1 MLLPKNTIF
10 LKIFKLF
17 FSSLIF
23 IATIFAIYSISN
35 QKKTLLN
42 SLETEVKSINKLII
56 FILSDAI
63 VLNDN
68 AAIVDFSTEYIK
80 SNEKLKSI
88 IIKKLDESYILIKKN
103 EWGYETKLSKEFKD
117 LERDTDNSLIMN
129 STILNENIFH
139 YISPIYSSG
148 VHWGWMHLSMSL
160 DEYNDRLHHMYLNFF
175 WFFVMLFIL
184 SIFLS
189 YFFSNSIS
197 KPIVNLNNIAN
208 EISKGNLKIQSDYKD
223 DDEVGELSKTFNNMI
238 LAIDETQTQLKLSH
252 EKLEERVIKRTKDLD
267 TTNKL
272 LEIKTIELEELN
284 KTLDKKIKEEI
295 EKRIQQESIL
305 IQQSRLAATG
315 EMIGN
320 IAHQWRQPLSLITTC
335 ASGIKLEKE
344 FGVSNEDTEIDKLN
358 AIIQSSN
365 YLSKTIDDFRN
376 FFKPNKEQAHFS
388 IEDMTEQAISLVKAS
403 FTFHYISIEKNF
415 NQIQKVYGHANEF
428 SQAILNVLA
437 NAKDALIDNNIE
449 NPFVSIKIYENE
461 KFGFLSIEDNAG
473 GINENIINKIFEPYF
488 TTKHKKQGTGIGL
501 YMSKMILEKNM
512 SGKLIVEN
520 SLSGAKF
527 IFAIPKE

>member
-17 FSSLIF
+17 FASLIF

-42 SLETEVKSINKLII
+42 SLEMEVKSINKLVV

-68 AAIVDFSTEYIK
+68 ASIVDFSTEYIK

-88 IIKKLDESYILIKKN
+88 IISKLDGSYILIKKN
-103 EWGYETKLSKEFKD
+103 EWSSETELSKEFKD
-117 LERDTDNSLIMN
+117 LEKDSDNFLIMN
-129 STILNENIFH
+129 SSILKKNVFH
-139 YISPIYSSG
+139 YVSPIYSSS
-148 VHWGWMHLSMSL
+148 VLWGWIHSSMSL
-160 DEYNDRLHHMYLNFF
+160 SEYNDRLYSMYLNFCI
-175 WFFVMLFIL
+175 FFTVLAIL
-184 SIFLS
+184 SIFIS
-189 YFFSNSIS
+189 YIFSKSIS
-197 KPIVNLNNIAN
+197 KPIINLNNIAN
-208 EISKGNLKIQSDYKD
+208 EISKGNLDLKSDYKN
-223 DDEVGELSKTFNNMI
+223 DDEVGKLSQTFNNMI
-238 LAIDETQTQLKLSH
+238 FAINETQTQLKLSN
-252 EKLEERVIKRTKDLD
+252 EKLEDRVSQRTKDLD
-267 TTNKL
+267 NTNKL

-344 FGVSNEDTEIDKLN
+344 FGISVEENEIDKLN
-358 AIIQSSN
+358 SIIQASN

-376 FFKPNKEQAHFS
+376 FFKPNKEKSYFS
-388 IEDMTEQAISLVKAS
+388 IENMTKQAISLVNAS
-403 FTFHYISIEKNF
+403 FNFYYIKINKNF
-415 NQIQKVYGHANEF
+415 NPIDTVYGYPNEF
-428 SQAILNVLA
+428 SQAILNILA
-437 NAKDALIDNNIE
+437 NAKDVLIEKEIE
-449 NPFVSIKIYENE
+449 NPYINIDIYENE
-461 KFGFLSIEDNAG
+461 EFGFLEIEDNAG
-473 GINENIINKIFEPYF
+473 GINTDILIKIFEPYF
-488 TTKHKKQGTGIGL
+488 TTKEKNQGTGIGL
-501 YMSKMILEKNM
+501 YMSKMIIEKNM
-512 SGKLIVEN
+512 HGTLTVKNTPL
-520 SLSGAKF
+520 GAKF
-527 IFAIPKE
+527 ILAIPKK